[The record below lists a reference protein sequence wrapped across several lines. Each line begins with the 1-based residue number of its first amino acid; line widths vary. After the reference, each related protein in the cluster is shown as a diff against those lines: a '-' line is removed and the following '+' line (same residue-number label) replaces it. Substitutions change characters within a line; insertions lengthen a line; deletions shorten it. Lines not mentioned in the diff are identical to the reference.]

1 MLSSFRRRSRTTD
14 IWPGF
19 VDVLAT
25 VVLVFIFLL
34 MLFVVAQFYL
44 SDVLFERHRALET
57 LQERVTELADTL
69 SMREAEA
76 EALQD
81 RVRALTGRLQVT
93 LAERHQLEESLVE
106 AQRELREREETLEER
121 LLEIASL
128 QEDID
133 VLRRMRAELEGEV
146 GRLAAELEDE
156 RETVAVLRDRSMA
169 LEARLA
175 DEEDVTRLAQREI
188 EERETRIQDLVALV
202 EERDQALVE
211 ERRLTADAEARVDTL
226 RRQMEAVERQ
236 LALLNETLR
245 AREAII
251 EAQELEIADLGERL
265 NIALAEEVRE
275 LSRYRSEFFGRLR
288 EVLAD
293 VEDIQIVGDRF
304 RFQSELFFET
314 ASADIGP
321 EGRER
326 LDRVARLIRDVEDRI
341 PDDIGWVLMVE
352 GHTDRRPIRTE
363 QFPSNW
369 QLSTAR
375 AQSIVDYLI
384 ARGVSPR
391 HLAAAGFGEHYPV
404 APGDTEEEFAR
415 NRRIEMRLTSAPN

>member
-1 MLSSFRRRSRTTD
+1 MLSTFRRRSRSTD

-25 VVLVFIFLL
+25 VVLVFVFLL
-34 MLFVVAQFYL
+34 MLFVVSQFYL

-57 LQERVTELADTL
+57 LQERVTQLADTL

-76 EALQD
+76 EALQE

-93 LAERHQLEESLVE
+93 LAERHQLEESLAE
-106 AQRELREREETLEER
+106 SQAEMREQAETLEAR
-121 LLEIASL
+121 LMEIASL

-133 VLRRMRAELEGEV
+133 ALRRVREDLESQV
-146 GRLAAELEDE
+146 GRLAGELDE
-156 RETVAVLRDRSMA
+156 SRETVGQLRDRSQA

-175 DEEDVTRLAQREI
+175 EAEETTQLAQRDIEAREI
-188 EERETRIQDLVALV
+188 RIQDLVAVV
-202 EERDQALVE
+202 EERDRALVE
-211 ERRLTADAEARVDTL
+211 ERRLTADAQARVDAM
-226 RRQMEAVERQ
+226 RRQMEALEQQ
-236 LALLNETLR
+236 LALLNEALR
-245 AREAII
+245 ARESTIA
-251 EAQELEIADLGERL
+251 EQRVELADLGERL
-265 NIALAEEVRE
+265 NLALAEEVRE

-288 EVLAD
+288 EVLSD

-314 ASADIGP
+314 ASADIGT

-326 LDRVARLIRDVEDRI
+326 LDRVAQLIRDVDARI

-369 QLSTAR
+369 ELSTAR
-375 AQSIVDYLI
+375 AQSLVGYLI
-384 ARGVSPR
+384 GRGVPPER
-391 HLAAAGFGEHYPV
+391 LAAAGFGEYHPV
-404 APGDTEEEFAR
+404 APGDTEEALAR

>member
-1 MLSSFRRRSRTTD
+1 MLSTFRRRSRSTD

-25 VVLVFIFLL
+25 VVLVFVFLL

-57 LQERVTELADTL
+57 LQERVTQLADTL

-76 EALQD
+76 EALQE

-93 LAERHQLEESLVE
+93 LAERHQLEESLAE
-106 AQRELREREETLEER
+106 AQAEMREQDETLEAR

-133 VLRRMRAELEGEV
+133 ALRRVREALESQV
-146 GRLAAELEDE
+146 GRLAGELDE
-156 RETVAVLRDRSMA
+156 SREIVGQLRDRSQA

-175 DEEDVTRLAQREI
+175 EAEETTLLAQREI
-188 EERETRIQDLVALV
+188 EAREIRIQDLVAVV

-211 ERRLTADAEARVDTL
+211 ERRLTADAQARVDAM
-226 RRQMEAVERQ
+226 RRQMEALEQQ
-236 LALLNETLR
+236 LALLNEALR
-245 AREAII
+245 ARESTIA
-251 EAQELEIADLGERL
+251 EQRVEIADLGERL
-265 NIALAEEVRE
+265 NLALAEEVRE

-288 EVLAD
+288 EVLSD

-314 ASADIGP
+314 ASADIGAD
-321 EGRER
+321 GRER
-326 LDRVARLIRDVEDRI
+326 LDRVAQLIRDVDARI

-375 AQSIVDYLI
+375 AQSIVEYLI
-384 ARGVSPR
+384 GRGVPPR
-391 HLAAAGFGEHYPV
+391 RLAAAGFGEYHPV
-404 APGDTEEEFAR
+404 APGDTEEALAR

>member
-1 MLSSFRRRSRTTD
+1 MISTSRRRSRSTD

-25 VVLVFIFLL
+25 VVLVFVFLL
-34 MLFVVAQFYL
+34 MLFVVSQFYL

-57 LQERVTELADTL
+57 LQTRVTELAETL

-76 EALQD
+76 EDLRERVQALS
-81 RVRALTGRLQVT
+81 GRLQVT
-93 LAERHQLEESLVE
+93 LAEREQLQQSVDQSQ
-106 AQRELREREETLEER
+106 AELRQQAETLEAH
-121 LLEIASL
+121 LLQIASL

-133 VLRRMRAELEGEV
+133 ALRRLREDLESQV
-146 GRLAAELEDE
+146 GRLASELEE
-156 RETVAVLRDRSMA
+156 SQASAGQLRDRSRA

-175 DEEDVTRLAQREI
+175 ETQETTLLAQREI
-188 EERETRIQDLVALV
+188 EAREIRIQDLAAGIEERDRALV
-202 EERDQALVE
+202 EERS
-211 ERRLTADAEARVDTL
+211 LTADAQARVDAL
-226 RRQMEAVERQ
+226 RRQMQDLEQQ
-236 LALLNETLR
+236 LARLNETLR
-245 AREAII
+245 AREETI
-251 EAQELEIADLGERL
+251 EAQQVEIADLGERL
-265 NIALAEEVRE
+265 NLALAEEVRE

-288 EVLAD
+288 EVLSD

-326 LDRVARLIRDVEDRI
+326 LDRVARTIREIDARI
-341 PDDIGWVLMVE
+341 PGDIGWVLMVE

-369 QLSTAR
+369 ELSSAR
-375 AQSIVDYLI
+375 AQSIVNYLI
-384 ARGVSPR
+384 SRGVAPR
-391 HLAAAGFGEHYPV
+391 RLAAAGFGEYHPLD
-404 APGDTEEEFAR
+404 AGSTEAAFSR
-415 NRRIEMRLTSAPN
+415 NRRIEMRLSSAPN

>member
-1 MLSSFRRRSRTTD
+1 
-14 IWPGF
+14 
-19 VDVLAT
+19 V
-25 VVLVFIFLL
+25 FLL

-57 LQERVTELADTL
+57 LQARVTQLAETL
-69 SMREAEA
+69 SMRETEA
-76 EALQD
+76 EALQE
-81 RVRALTGRLQVT
+81 RVRARTGRLQVT

-106 AQRELREREETLEER
+106 TQAELRERADTLEAR

-133 VLRRMRAELEGEV
+133 ALRRVRETLEAQV
-146 GRLAAELEDE
+146 GRLASELDE
-156 RETVAVLRDRSMA
+156 TRETAGQLRDRSRA

-175 DEEDVTRLAQREI
+175 EAEETTLLAQRDIEAREI
-188 EERETRIQDLVALV
+188 RIQDLVAVV

-211 ERRLTADAEARVDTL
+211 ERRLTADAEARVDAM

-236 LALLNETLR
+236 LALLNEALR
-245 AREAII
+245 AREATI
-251 EAQELEIADLGERL
+251 EVQQLEIADLGERL
-265 NIALAEEVRE
+265 NLALAEEVRE
-275 LSRYRSEFFGRLR
+275 LSRYRSEFFGRLQ
-288 EVLAD
+288 EVLSD
-293 VEDIQIVGDRF
+293 VEDIQVVGDRF

-314 ASADIGP
+314 ASADIGA

-326 LDRVARLIRDVEDRI
+326 LARVATLIRDVDRRI
-341 PDDIGWVLMVE
+341 PGDIGWVLMVE

-369 QLSTAR
+369 ELSTAR
-375 AQSIVDYLI
+375 AQSIVNYLI
-384 ARGVSPR
+384 ARGVPPKR
-391 HLAAAGFGEHYPV
+391 LAAAGFGEYHPLD
-404 APGDTEEEFAR
+404 AGDTERAFAR

>member
-1 MLSSFRRRSRTTD
+1 MLPPFRRRSRTTD

-25 VVLVFIFLL
+25 VVLVFVFLL

-57 LQERVTELADTL
+57 LQERVTQLADTL

-76 EALQD
+76 EALQQ

-93 LAERHQLEESLVE
+93 LAERHQLEESL
-106 AQRELREREETLEER
+106 AQAQTELREQERTLEER

-133 VLRRMRAELEGEV
+133 ALRRVRAGLESQV
-146 GRLAAELEDE
+146 GRLAAELDDT
-156 RETVAVLRDRSMA
+156 RETVGALRDRSMA
-169 LEARLA
+169 LEVRLA
-175 DEEDVTRLAQREI
+175 DVEERTQLAQREI
-188 EERETRIQDLVALV
+188 EAREIRIQNLVAVV

-211 ERRLTADAEARVDTL
+211 ERRLTADAEARVDAM
-226 RRQMEAVERQ
+226 RRQMEALEHQ
-236 LALLNETLR
+236 LALLNEALR
-245 AREAII
+245 ARETTI
-251 EAQELEIADLGERL
+251 EAQRVEIADLGERL
-265 NIALAEEVRE
+265 NLALAEEVRE

-314 ASADIGP
+314 ASAEIGS
-321 EGRER
+321 EGRDR
-326 LDRVARLIRDVEDRI
+326 LDRVARLIREVEQRI
-341 PDDIGWVLMVE
+341 PGDIDWVLMVE

-369 QLSTAR
+369 ELSTAR
-375 AQSIVDYLI
+375 AQSIVNYLI
-384 ARGVSPR
+384 RQGVTPKR
-391 HLAAAGFGEHYPV
+391 LAAAGFGEYHPV
-404 APGDTEEEFAR
+404 EPRDTEEAWAR

>member
-1 MLSSFRRRSRTTD
+1 MVTPFRRRSRTTD

-25 VVLVFIFLL
+25 VVLVFVFLL

-57 LQERVTELADTL
+57 LQARVTQLAETL
-69 SMREAEA
+69 SMRETEA
-76 EALQD
+76 EALQE

-93 LAERHQLEESLVE
+93 LAERHQLEESLAE
-106 AQRELREREETLEER
+106 AQVELRERADTLEAR

-133 VLRRMRAELEGEV
+133 VLRRVRETLESQV
-146 GRLAAELEDE
+146 GRLASELDE
-156 RETVAVLRDRSMA
+156 TRETVGQLRDRSRA

-175 DEEDVTRLAQREI
+175 EAEETTVLAQRDI
-188 EERETRIQDLVALV
+188 EARDIRIQDLVAVV

-211 ERRLTADAEARVDTL
+211 ERRLTADAQARVDAM

-236 LALLNETLR
+236 LALLNEALR
-245 AREAII
+245 ARELTI
-251 EAQELEIADLGERL
+251 EAQQLEIADLGERL
-265 NIALAEEVRE
+265 NLALAEEVRE
-275 LSRYRSEFFGRLR
+275 LSRYRSEFFGRLQ
-288 EVLAD
+288 EVLSD
-293 VEDIQIVGDRF
+293 VEDIQVVGDRF

-326 LDRVARLIRDVEDRI
+326 LARVATLIRDIDRRI
-341 PDDIGWVLMVE
+341 PGDIGWVLMVE

-369 QLSTAR
+369 ELSTAR
-375 AQSIVDYLI
+375 AQSIVNYLI
-384 ARGVSPR
+384 ARGVPPKR
-391 HLAAAGFGEHYPV
+391 LAAAGFGEYHPLD
-404 APGDTEEEFAR
+404 AGDSERAFAR

>member
-1 MLSSFRRRSRTTD
+1 MLSTFRRRSRSTD

-25 VVLVFIFLL
+25 VVLVFVFLL

-57 LQERVTELADTL
+57 LQERVTQLADTL

-76 EALQD
+76 EALQE

-93 LAERHQLEESLVE
+93 LAERHQLEESLAESQAEMREQAESLE
-106 AQRELREREETLEER
+106 AR
-121 LLEIASL
+121 LMEIASL

-133 VLRRMRAELEGEV
+133 VLRRVREDLESQV
-146 GRLAAELEDE
+146 GRLAGELDE
-156 RETVAVLRDRSMA
+156 SRETVGQLRDRSQA

-175 DEEDVTRLAQREI
+175 EAEETTLLAQRDI
-188 EERETRIQDLVALV
+188 EEREIRIQDLVAVV

-211 ERRLTADAEARVDTL
+211 ERRLTADAQARVDAM
-226 RRQMEAVERQ
+226 RRQMEALEQQ
-236 LALLNETLR
+236 LALLNEALR
-245 AREAII
+245 ARESTI
-251 EAQELEIADLGERL
+251 EEQRVEIADLGERL
-265 NIALAEEVRE
+265 NLALAEEVRE

-288 EVLAD
+288 EVLSD

-314 ASADIGP
+314 ASADIGAD
-321 EGRER
+321 GRER
-326 LDRVARLIRDVEDRI
+326 LDRVAQLIRDVDARI

-375 AQSIVDYLI
+375 AQSIVEYLI
-384 ARGVSPR
+384 ARGVPPR
-391 HLAAAGFGEHYPV
+391 RLAAAGFGEYHPV
-404 APGDTEEEFAR
+404 APGDTEEAFAR

>member
-1 MLSSFRRRSRTTD
+1 MVTPFRRRSRTTD

-25 VVLVFIFLL
+25 VVLVFVFLL

-57 LQERVTELADTL
+57 LQARVTQLAETL
-69 SMREAEA
+69 SMRETEA
-76 EALQD
+76 EALQE

-93 LAERHQLEESLVE
+93 LAERHQLEESLAE
-106 AQRELREREETLEER
+106 AQVELRERADTLEAR

-133 VLRRMRAELEGEV
+133 VLRRVRERLESQV
-146 GRLAAELEDE
+146 GRLASELDE
-156 RETVAVLRDRSMA
+156 TRETVGQLRDRSRA

-175 DEEDVTRLAQREI
+175 EAEETTLLAQRDIEAREI
-188 EERETRIQDLVALV
+188 RIQDLVAVV

-211 ERRLTADAEARVDTL
+211 ERRLTADAQARVDAM

-236 LALLNETLR
+236 LALLNEALR
-245 AREAII
+245 ARETTI
-251 EAQELEIADLGERL
+251 EAQQLEIADLGERL
-265 NIALAEEVRE
+265 NLALAEEVRE
-275 LSRYRSEFFGRLR
+275 LSRYRSEFFGRLQA
-288 EVLAD
+288 VLSD
-293 VEDIQIVGDRF
+293 VEDIQVVGDRF

-326 LDRVARLIRDVEDRI
+326 LARVATLIRDIDRRI
-341 PDDIGWVLMVE
+341 PGDIGWVLMVE

-369 QLSTAR
+369 ELSTAR
-375 AQSIVDYLI
+375 AQSIVNYLI
-384 ARGVSPR
+384 ARGVPPKR
-391 HLAAAGFGEHYPV
+391 LAAAGFGEYHPLD
-404 APGDTEEEFAR
+404 AGDSERAFAR

>member
-1 MLSSFRRRSRTTD
+1 MLSTFRRRSRSTD

-25 VVLVFIFLL
+25 VVLVFVFLL

-57 LQERVTELADTL
+57 LQERVTQLADTL

-76 EALQD
+76 EALQE

-93 LAERHQLEESLVE
+93 LAERHQLEESLAESQVE
-106 AQRELREREETLEER
+106 MREQAETLEAR
-121 LLEIASL
+121 LMEIASL

-133 VLRRMRAELEGEV
+133 ALRRVREDLESQV
-146 GRLAAELEDE
+146 GRLAGELDE
-156 RETVAVLRDRSMA
+156 SRETVGQLRDRSRA

-175 DEEDVTRLAQREI
+175 EAEETTRLAQRDIEAREI
-188 EERETRIQDLVALV
+188 RIQDLVAVV
-202 EERDQALVE
+202 EERDRALVE
-211 ERRLTADAEARVDTL
+211 ERRLTADSQAMVDAM
-226 RRQMEAVERQ
+226 RRQMEALEQQ
-236 LALLNETLR
+236 LALLNEALR
-245 AREAII
+245 ARESTID
-251 EAQELEIADLGERL
+251 EQRVEIADLGERL
-265 NIALAEEVRE
+265 NLALAEEVRE

-288 EVLAD
+288 EVLSD
-293 VEDIQIVGDRF
+293 VDDIQIVGDRF

-314 ASADIGP
+314 ASADIGSD
-321 EGRER
+321 GRER
-326 LDRVARLIRDVEDRI
+326 LDRVAQLIRDVDARI

-369 QLSTAR
+369 QLSSAR
-375 AQSIVDYLI
+375 AQSIVEYLI
-384 ARGVSPR
+384 GRGVPPGR
-391 HLAAAGFGEHYPV
+391 LAAAGFGEYHPV
-404 APGDTEEEFAR
+404 VPGDTEEALAR

>member
-1 MLSSFRRRSRTTD
+1 MLSQFRRRSRTTD

-25 VVLVFIFLL
+25 VVLVFVFLL

-57 LQERVTELADTL
+57 LQERVTQLADTL

-76 EALQD
+76 EELQD

-93 LAERHQLEESLVE
+93 LAERHQLEESLAR
-106 AQRELREREETLEER
+106 AQEEMREREETLESR
-121 LLEIASL
+121 LREIASL

-133 VLRRMRAELEGEV
+133 TLRRVRDDLESRV
-146 GRLAAELEDE
+146 GSLAAELDAS
-156 RETVAVLRDRSMA
+156 RETAGALRDRTRA
-169 LEARLA
+169 LETRLA
-175 DEEDVTRLAQREI
+175 EAQETTLLAQREL
-188 EERETRIQDLVALV
+188 EEREIRVQDLVAMV
-202 EERDQALVE
+202 EERDRALVE
-211 ERRLTADAEARVDTL
+211 ERRLTADAQARVDAM
-226 RRQMEAVERQ
+226 RRQMEALEQQ
-236 LALLNETLR
+236 LGRLNEALR
-245 AREAII
+245 AREATI
-251 EAQELEIADLGERL
+251 EAQRVELADLGERL
-265 NIALAEEVRE
+265 NLALAAEVQE

-293 VEDIQIVGDRF
+293 VEDIQIAGDRF

-314 ASADIGP
+314 ASAEIGA

-326 LDRVARLIRDVEDRI
+326 LDQVARLIMEVEQRIPEDVEWI
-341 PDDIGWVLMVE
+341 LMVE

-369 QLSTAR
+369 ELSTAR
-375 AQSIVDYLI
+375 AQNIVNYLI
-384 ARGVSPR
+384 ARGVAPR
-391 HLAAAGFGEHYPV
+391 RLAAAGFGEYHPLR
-404 APGDTEEEFAR
+404 PGDTEEAFAR
-415 NRRIEMRLTSAPN
+415 NRRIELRLTSAPD

>member
-1 MLSSFRRRSRTTD
+1 MISASRRRSRSTD

-25 VVLVFIFLL
+25 VVLVFVFML
-34 MLFVVAQFYL
+34 MLFVVSQFYL

-57 LQERVTELADTL
+57 LQTRVTELAETL

-76 EALQD
+76 EDLRE
-81 RVRALTGRLQVT
+81 RVQALTGRLQVT
-93 LAERHQLEESLVE
+93 LAEREQL
-106 AQRELREREETLEER
+106 QRSVDRSQAELRQQAETLEAR
-121 LLEIASL
+121 LLQIASL

-133 VLRRMRAELEGEV
+133 ALRRLREDLESQV
-146 GRLAAELEDE
+146 GRLAAELDE
-156 RETVAVLRDRSMA
+156 SRATADQLRDRSRA

-175 DEEDVTRLAQREI
+175 EAEETTLLVQREI
-188 EERETRIQDLVALV
+188 EAREIRIQDLAAGI
-202 EERDQALVE
+202 EERDRALAE
-211 ERRLTADAEARVDTL
+211 ERSLTADAQARVDAL
-226 RRQMEAVERQ
+226 RRQMEALEQQ
-236 LALLNETLR
+236 LARLNETLR
-245 AREAII
+245 AREETI
-251 EAQELEIADLGERL
+251 EAQRLEIADLGERL
-265 NIALAEEVRE
+265 NLALAEEVRE

-288 EVLAD
+288 EVLSD

-326 LDRVARLIRDVEDRI
+326 LDRVARTIREIDTRI
-341 PDDIGWVLMVE
+341 PADIGWVLMVE

-369 QLSTAR
+369 ELSSAR
-375 AQSIVDYLI
+375 AQSIVNYLI
-384 ARGVSPR
+384 SRGVAPR
-391 HLAAAGFGEHYPV
+391 RLAAVGFGEYHPLD
-404 APGDTEEEFAR
+404 AGSTEAAFSR
-415 NRRIEMRLTSAPN
+415 NRRIEMRLSSAPN

>member
-1 MLSSFRRRSRTTD
+1 MVTPFRRRSRTTD

-25 VVLVFIFLL
+25 VVLVFVFLL

-57 LQERVTELADTL
+57 LQARVTQLAETL
-69 SMREAEA
+69 SMRETEA
-76 EALQD
+76 EALQE

-106 AQRELREREETLEER
+106 TQAELRERADTLEAR

-133 VLRRMRAELEGEV
+133 ALRRVRETLEAQV
-146 GRLAAELEDE
+146 GRLASELDE
-156 RETVAVLRDRSMA
+156 TRETAGQLRDRSRA

-175 DEEDVTRLAQREI
+175 EAEETTLLAQRDIEAREI
-188 EERETRIQDLVALV
+188 RIQDLVAVV

-211 ERRLTADAEARVDTL
+211 ERRLTADAEARVDAM

-236 LALLNETLR
+236 LALLNEALR
-245 AREAII
+245 AREATI
-251 EAQELEIADLGERL
+251 EVQQLEIADLGERL
-265 NIALAEEVRE
+265 NLALAEEVRE
-275 LSRYRSEFFGRLR
+275 LSRYRSEFFGRLQ
-288 EVLAD
+288 EVLSD
-293 VEDIQIVGDRF
+293 VEDIQVVGDRF

-314 ASADIGP
+314 ASADIGA

-326 LDRVARLIRDVEDRI
+326 LARVATLIRDVDRRI
-341 PDDIGWVLMVE
+341 PGDIGWVLMVE

-369 QLSTAR
+369 ELSTAR
-375 AQSIVDYLI
+375 AQSIVNYLI
-384 ARGVSPR
+384 ARGVPPKR
-391 HLAAAGFGEHYPV
+391 LAAAGFGEYHPLD
-404 APGDTEEEFAR
+404 AGDTERAFAR